1 MRAQLRL
8 LSWRSVAAAAALALG
23 SVSAMAEA
31 PTDRYWAG
39 LEYFYPTISST
50 AHIDATATQRPGT
63 SVSLE
68 DNLDL
73 SDRKGTPYV
82 DLGMRL
88 GENWRIEFEY
98 YALNR
103 SSTRVLDRQINWGDT
118 TFPVGATVSSTFDS
132 TIYRLTGG
140 WSFIKTQQAE
150 AGFGFGLHMTD
161 FKTKLQGQGTGI
173 LTGAGFQT
181 EGHNAFAP
189 LPTVGLY
196 GTYVV
201 APQVMVRSR
210 IDFLSLK
217 YQDYDGRLVNF
228 MAAVDWRFAKNVGA
242 GLGFRYVDYKLD
254 ATKSNFTGE
263 VRYKFKG
270 PTIFVNAGF

>member
-1 MRAQLRL
+1 MRAQFRR
-8 LSWRSVAAAAALALG
+8 SWQPAAAVAALALG
-23 SVSAMAEA
+23 SVSAFAEA

-103 SSTRVLDRQINWGDT
+103 SATRVIDRQINWGDT
-118 TFPVGATVSSTFDS
+118 TFPVGATVTTTFDS

-140 WSFIKTQQAE
+140 WSFVKTQQAE
-150 AGFGFGLHMTD
+150 AGVGFGLHMTD

-173 LTGAGFQT
+173 LTGSGFQT
-181 EGHNAFAP
+181 EGHDALAP

-196 GTYVV
+196 GTYVIN
-201 APQVMVRSR
+201 PQFMVRSR

-228 MAAVDWRFAKNVGA
+228 MAALDWRFAKNVGA
-242 GLGFRYVDYKLD
+242 GLGFRYVDYKLE
-254 ATKSNFTGE
+254 ATKTNFTGE
-263 VRYKFKG
+263 VRYKFQG
-270 PTIFVNAGF
+270 PTIFINAGF